1 MKYRNLRTAKGF
13 TLIEILVV
21 IAILAALSATAWVV
35 FDSVTDKQDKS
46 TAEMQIGKLAACMT
60 EFMSNA
66 EMHDKVLY
74 GEGDENS
81 AFALYKML
89 NSDFNGD
96 GESDSVKGVAL
107 PIACKE
113 LTYYDQGSGEKPEG
127 LLYSKNEAGQ
137 FVILD
142 PWGRGYRYRLGYGR
156 KGVRSSA
163 ASKGGK
169 VKRAK
174 DADKPRK
181 GPGVNVDFDI
191 FTLGPDGL
199 GDGLSKK
206 GENEDN
212 VSNIKFLKG

>member
-1 MKYRNLRTAKGF
+1 MKLCNHKAAKGF

-35 FDSVTDKQDKS
+35 VGSVTSKQDTK
-46 TAEMQIGKLAACMT
+46 TAEMQIAKLAAGMT

-66 EMHDKVLY
+66 ELHDKVLY

-96 GESDSVKGVAL
+96 GETDSVKGVSL
-107 PIACKE
+107 PISCKE
-113 LTYYDQGSGEKPEG
+113 LTYYDQGSGDKPEG

-163 ASKGGK
+163 AAKGGK
-169 VKRAK
+169 MKRSR
-174 DADKPRK
+174 DVDKPRK

-191 FTLGPDGL
+191 FSLGADGL
-199 GDGLSKK
+199 GDGLSSK

-212 VSNIKFLKG
+212 VSNIKFIKG